1 MLIYIGLP
9 GKSVR
14 PVRYN
19 QAPKEKLTLPDGLL
33 QLHMQVDDLLFK
45 AILEGRAAEDRSE
58 GYSLSRDEPAL
69 RSKQLEFRDE
79 VRKNEAEILK
89 VVRSCAGRGATAD
102 CSNGIRLRAADGT
115 ANQARSS
122 QPALTLMMVFET
134 MRRERLPYCSS
145 RSRNWVAEYRHGRF
159 IDLLSSGTWS
169 DRNKGLMVV
178 QALTETRDPSVL
190 RDLRSRTLVPLIEMA
205 QWPKGHAISARLI
218 LGRVAGIDEQRLAQV
233 VDEEPPNT
241 LLQAF
246 RRGVP

>member
-1 MLIYIGLP
+1 VCCDEAGQVLISIGLP

-33 QLHMQVDDLLFK
+33 QLHTQVDDLLFK

-58 GYSLSRDEPAL
+58 GYALSRDEPAL

-79 VRKNEAEILK
+79 VR
-89 VVRSCAGRGATAD
+89 
-102 CSNGIRLRAADGT
+102 
-115 ANQARSS
+115 
-122 QPALTLMMVFET
+122 
-134 MRRERLPYCSS
+134 
-145 RSRNWVAEYRHGRF
+145 
-159 IDLLSSGTWS
+159 
-169 DRNKGLMVV
+169 LMVV
-178 QALTETRDPSVL
+178 QALTETRDSSVL
-190 RDLRSRTLVPLIEMA
+190 CDLRSRTLVPLIEMA
-205 QWPKGHAISARLI
+205 QWPKDHAISARLI

-233 VDEEPPNT
+233 VDEEPPDT

>member
-19 QAPKEKLTLPDGLL
+19 QAPKEKLKLPDGLL
-33 QLHMQVDDLLFK
+33 QLHTQVDDLLFK
-45 AILEGRAAEDRSE
+45 AILEGRGGEDRSE

-89 VVRSCAGRGATAD
+89 VVRSCGDAEQRQIAATALGYARQTEQQIGALVTASFD
-102 CSNGIRLRAADGT
+102 PDDGVRNNAARALAVLLF
-115 ANQARSS
+115 AK
-122 QPALTLMMVFET
+122 PE
-134 MRRERLPYCSS
+134 SS
-145 RSRNWVAEYRHGRF
+145 RRIPARRF

-178 QALTETRDPSVL
+178 QALTETRDSSVL
-190 RDLRSRTLVPLIEMA
+190 RDLRSRTLVPLIEMRNGQKVMRSA
-205 QWPKGHAISARLI
+205 HA
-218 LGRVAGIDEQRLAQV
+218 
-233 VDEEPPNT
+233 
-241 LLQAF
+241 
-246 RRGVP
+246 